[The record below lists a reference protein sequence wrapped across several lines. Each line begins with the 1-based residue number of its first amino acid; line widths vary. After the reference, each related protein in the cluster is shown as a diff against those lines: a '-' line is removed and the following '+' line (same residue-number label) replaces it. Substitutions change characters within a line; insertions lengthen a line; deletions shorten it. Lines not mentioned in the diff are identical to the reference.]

1 MKTLYLIILLVLVAW
16 KGWLAFARGRRQWTS
31 DVAQYRGLREYLLG
45 NGATMADAR
54 RPFVKRALLRAM
66 KPMAKQWRLWA
77 IVVVVGVL
85 IWIIF

>member
-1 MKTLYLIILLVLVAW
+1 M
-16 KGWLAFARGRRQWTS
+16 S
-31 DVAQYRGLREYLLG
+31 DMAQYRGLREYLLG

-77 IVVVVGVL
+77 IVAVVGIL

>member
-1 MKTLYLIILLVLVAW
+1 MKTLYLIILLGLVAW
-16 KGWLAFARGRRQWTS
+16 KGWLAFERGRRQWTS
-31 DVAQYRGLREYLLG
+31 DMAQYRGLREYLLG

>member
-1 MKTLYLIILLVLVAW
+1 MKTLYLIILLGLVAW
-16 KGWLAFARGRRQWTS
+16 KGWLAFARGRRQWMS
-31 DVAQYRGLREYLLG
+31 DMAQYRGLREYLLG

-77 IVVVVGVL
+77 IVVVIGILVFL
-85 IWIIF
+85 LF

>member
-1 MKTLYLIILLVLVAW
+1 MKTLYLIILLGLVAW
-16 KGWLAFARGRRQWTS
+16 KGWLAFARGRRQWMS
-31 DVAQYRGLREYLLG
+31 DMAQYRGLREYLLG

-54 RPFVKRALLRAM
+54 RPFVNRALLRAM

>member
-1 MKTLYLIILLVLVAW
+1 MKTLYLIILLGLVAW
-16 KGWLAFARGRRQWTS
+16 KGWLAFERGRRQWMS
-31 DVAQYRGLREYLLG
+31 DMAQYRGLREYLLG

>member
-1 MKTLYLIILLVLVAW
+1 MKTLYLIILLGLVAW
-16 KGWLAFARGRRQWTS
+16 KGWLAFARGRRQWMS
-31 DVAQYRGLREYLLG
+31 DMAQYRSLREYLLG

>member
-1 MKTLYLIILLVLVAW
+1 MKTLYLIILLGLVAW
-16 KGWLAFARGRRQWTS
+16 KGWLTFARGRRQWMS
-31 DVAQYRGLREYLLG
+31 DMAQYRGLREYLLG

>member
-1 MKTLYLIILLVLVAW
+1 MKTLYLIILLGLVAW
-16 KGWLAFARGRRQWTS
+16 KGCLAFARGRRQWMS
-31 DVAQYRGLREYLLG
+31 DMAQYRGLREYLLG

-77 IVVVVGVL
+77 VVVVVGVL

>member
-1 MKTLYLIILLVLVAW
+1 MKTLSLIILLGLVAW
-16 KGWLAFARGRRQWTS
+16 KGWLAFARGRRQWMS
-31 DVAQYRGLREYLLG
+31 DMAQYRGLREYLLG

>member
-1 MKTLYLIILLVLVAW
+1 MKTLYLIILLGLVAW
-16 KGWLAFARGRRQWTS
+16 KGWLAFERGRRQWMS
-31 DVAQYRGLREYLLG
+31 DMAQYRGLREYLLG

-77 IVVVVGVL
+77 VVVVVGVL

>member
-1 MKTLYLIILLVLVAW
+1 MKTLYLIILLGLVAW
-16 KGWLAFARGRRQWTS
+16 KGWLASARGRRQWTS
-31 DVAQYRGLREYLLG
+31 DMAQDRGLQEYLLG

-77 IVVVVGVL
+77 VVVVVGVL